1 MRATRPMP
9 LIALVVG
16 DPAGIGPELAARLAV
31 DAEVAAAVQLLVVGD
46 ARVLARGA
54 RAAGLDCKLATVTE
68 ADLRD
73 LPSGRHLLLDRA
85 DLDPGRITFGRAV
98 EVGGA
103 SALANFRTALDLGAA
118 GQVDAVCFTPFNK
131 AAMRMSYPDYE
142 DEVAFSS
149 EYLNLSG
156 QVAEFNIQPSLWSA
170 RVTSHVPLAQVSSLL
185 SVESILNRLVLTE
198 RSMRAAGH
206 PRPRIAVAGLN
217 PHAGDGGSFGREEID
232 VIAPAVEAGKARG
245 IDCSGP
251 YSPDTVY
258 VRAKSGEFDAV
269 LTMYHDQG
277 QIAMK
282 LIGFYEGVVYFAGLP
297 FPLTTP
303 AHGTAYEI
311 AGQGKADVGAN
322 RAAVLLAARLLDRA
336 GSPSTSSSTSPSLST
351 SA

>member
-1 MRATRPMP
+1 
-9 LIALVVG
+9 
-16 DPAGIGPELAARLAV
+16 
-31 DAEVAAAVQLLVVGD
+31 
-46 ARVLARGA
+46 
-54 RAAGLDCKLATVTE
+54 
-68 ADLRD
+68 
-73 LPSGRHLLLDRA
+73 
-85 DLDPGRITFGRAV
+85 
-98 EVGGA
+98 
-103 SALANFRTALDLGAA
+103 
-118 GQVDAVCFTPFNK
+118 
-131 AAMRMSYPDYE
+131 
-142 DEVAFSS
+142 
-149 EYLNLSG
+149 
-156 QVAEFNIQPSLWSA
+156 
-170 RVTSHVPLAQVSSLL
+170 
-185 SVESILNRLVLTE
+185 
-198 RSMRAAGH
+198 MRAAGH